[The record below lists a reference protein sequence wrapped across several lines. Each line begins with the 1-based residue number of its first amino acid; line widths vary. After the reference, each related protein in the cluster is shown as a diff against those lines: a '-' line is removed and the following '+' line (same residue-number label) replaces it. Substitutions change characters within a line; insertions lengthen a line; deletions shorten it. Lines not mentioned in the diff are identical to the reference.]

1 MEASLKTFPISGGA
15 CSAVL
20 SAVAG
25 PEESW
30 ILTNIETLS
39 DVPARELGDLWR
51 QVQTGPVTL
60 TTIDLCAALN
70 LASQVV
76 TLDVR
81 LVENLAVEL
90 LIEDG
95 VTVICQLPES

>member
-1 MEASLKTFPISGGA
+1 MEASLQNFPISGGA
-15 CSAVL
+15 CSVAL

-25 PEESW
+25 PAKTW
-30 ILTNIETLS
+30 ILANIETLS
-39 DVPARELGDLWR
+39 DVPSRELGDLWR

-60 TTIDLCAALN
+60 TTVDLCAALDS
-70 LASQVV
+70 ASQVV
-76 TLDVR
+76 TLDVK

-95 VTVICQLPES
+95 VTVECHLL

>member
-1 MEASLKTFPISGGA
+1 METSLKTFPITGGS
-15 CSAVL
+15 CSVVL
-20 SAVAG
+20 SAAVN
-25 PEESW
+25 PEKTW
-30 ILTNIETLS
+30 ILTSIETLS

-60 TTIDLCAALN
+60 TTVDLCAALD

-76 TLDVR
+76 TLDVK

-95 VTVICQLPES
+95 VTVECHLL